1 MAANKLP
8 AKRGRPKSAKTLER
22 ERTEAWLKNP
32 PAHILPMTK
41 EERQWWDD
49 FIKNSEEA
57 QRAILA
63 GHSPLLPHSLIYDL
77 ESLGDE
83 SMHGYE
89 KIILDKFEEYKN
101 KEIAGRINGADETAS
116 QADIMAQ
123 RLWKKN
129 GDLAR
134 RIQSGNLTLNGASK
148 IIHDDWAN
156 KGVEGGKP
164 SLKTISNWY
173 KRIRPN

>member
-1 MAANKLP
+1 MATDKQP
-8 AKRGRPKSAKTLER
+8 TKRGRPKSAQTLER
-22 ERTEAWLKNP
+22 EKTEAWLKNP
-32 PAHILPMTK
+32 PSHIPPMTK

-83 SMHGYE
+83 SMHGCE

-101 KEIAGRINGADETAS
+101 KEI
-116 QADIMAQ
+116 
-123 RLWKKN
+123 
-129 GDLAR
+129 
-134 RIQSGNLTLNGASK
+134 K
-148 IIHDDWAN
+148 IY
-156 KGVEGGKP
+156 
-164 SLKTISNWY
+164 LL
-173 KRIRPN
+173 